1 MPYSDIPNIRVYDTP
16 DFAGVLQ
23 QPFEDN
29 EHINAEASNIAEG
42 IASIK
47 EQAQEAILTLPV
59 PPVPTPAE
67 HIQLTANQF
76 IVQIDV

>member
-29 EHINAEASNIAEG
+29 EHKLLQVQTCFKSVV
-42 IASIK
+42 
-47 EQAQEAILTLPV
+47 L
-59 PPVPTPAE
+59 
-67 HIQLTANQF
+67 QLL
-76 IVQIDV
+76 V

>member
-29 EHINAEASNIAEG
+29 EHKLLQVQTCFERVV
-42 IASIK
+42 
-47 EQAQEAILTLPV
+47 L
-59 PPVPTPAE
+59 
-67 HIQLTANQF
+67 QLF
-76 IVQIDV
+76 V